1 MQHRLPFALAVILLS
16 IAACKGSPSESQ
28 NSVIEGTPVEPG
40 KPTVNMDSG
49 KTATSSTPEIWQ
61 PALNTSWQWQLTD
74 TPIDQSIEVEMYD
87 IDLFENDASVVAAL
101 HASGRRVICYLNVG
115 GWEDW
120 RSDAELFS
128 GSVIG
133 KNLDGWPGE
142 KWLDI
147 RQMDLLAPILEARL
161 DICKEKGFDGVEP
174 DNVDGYL
181 NDTGFPLNYS
191 DQLNFN
197 LWLSAEAHE
206 RGLSIGLK
214 NDLEQIPDLVD
225 YFDWS
230 LNEECFAYDECE
242 LLMPFTE
249 AGKAV
254 FNVEYELETNE
265 FCQEATALNFNSMR
279 KNWELD
285 AWQAPCW

>member
-1 MQHRLPFALAVILLS
+1 MQLRLPFAFAVMLLS
-16 IAACKGSPSESQ
+16 VAACNGPPSRSQ
-28 NSVIEGTPVEPG
+28 TSVMEGTPVEPG

-49 KTATSSTPEIWQ
+49 TTTASSTPEIWK
-61 PALNTSWQWQLTD
+61 PALNTSWQWQLSD
-74 TPIDQSIEVEMYD
+74 APIDQSFDVEMYD
-87 IDLFENDASVVAAL
+87 IDLFENDASVIAAL
-101 HASGRRVICYLNVG
+101 HASGRRVICYLNAG

-120 RSDAELFS
+120 RPDAGQFS
-128 GSVIG
+128 EGVIG

-161 DICKEKGFDGVEP
+161 DMCKEKGFDGVEP

-181 NDTGFPLNYS
+181 NDTGFPLNYN
-191 DQLNFN
+191 DQLRFN

-214 NDLEQIPDLVD
+214 NDLEQIPDLVEH
-225 YFDWS
+225 FDWA

-254 FNVEYELETNE
+254 FNVEYELETRE
-265 FCQEATALNFNSMR
+265 FCQRANALSFNSIR

>member
-1 MQHRLPFALAVILLS
+1 MD
-16 IAACKGSPSESQ
+16 
-28 NSVIEGTPVEPG
+28 GTPVEPG
-40 KPTVNMDSG
+40 KPTVNIDSG
-49 KTATSSTPEIWQ
+49 TTATSSTPEIWQ
-61 PALNTSWQWQLTD
+61 PALNTSWQWQLSD
-74 TPIDQSIEVEMYD
+74 APIDQSFEVEMYD

-101 HASGRRVICYLNVG
+101 HASGHRVICYLNAG

-120 RSDAELFS
+120 RPDADLFPE
-128 GSVIG
+128 GVIG

-161 DICKEKGFDGVEP
+161 EMCKEKGFDGVEP

-181 NDTGFPLNYS
+181 NDTGFPLNYN
-191 DQLNFN
+191 DQLRFNF
-197 LWLSAEAHE
+197 WLSAEAHE

-214 NDLEQIPDLVD
+214 NDLEQIPDLVEH
-225 YFDWS
+225 FDWA

-254 FNVEYELETNE
+254 FNVEYELETSE
-265 FCQEATALNFNSMR
+265 FCQRANALSFNSMR

-285 AWQAPCW
+285 AWQAPC

>member
-1 MQHRLPFALAVILLS
+1 MQQSSFIFAIATLIL
-16 IAACKGSPSESQ
+16 AACNGSPSVSE
-28 NSVIEGTPVEPG
+28 NPGTKQPSG
-40 KPTVNMDSG
+40 DPTAATG
-49 KTATSSTPEIWQ
+49 ATAIISDLDIWH
-61 PALNTSWQWQLTD
+61 PALRTSWQWQLTD
-74 TPIDQSIEVEMYD
+74 LPVDQSFDVDMYD

-101 HASGRRVICYLNVG
+101 HASGRRVICYMNAG

-120 RSDAELFS
+120 RPDAGQFPEVVL
-128 GSVIG
+128 G

-147 RQMDLLAPILEARL
+147 RKIDQLAPILEARL
-161 DICKEKGFDGVEP
+161 DVCKEKGFDGVEP

-181 NDTGFPLNYS
+181 NDTGFPLNYA
-191 DQLNFN
+191 DQLRFN

-214 NDLEQIPDLVD
+214 NDVEQIPDLVEH
-225 YFDWS
+225 FDWA

-242 LLMPFTE
+242 TLLPFIA

-254 FNVEYELETNE
+254 FHVEYEFDPSE
-265 FCQEATALNFNSMR
+265 FCEPVNALNFNSMK
-279 KNWELD
+279 KNWDLD
-285 AWQAPCW
+285 AWQDTCW

>member
-1 MQHRLPFALAVILLS
+1 MQHRLPLALAVILWS
-16 IAACKGSPSESQ
+16 VAACKGSPAGSQ
-28 NSVIEGTPVEPG
+28 NSVMDGTPVEPG
-40 KPTVNMDSG
+40 KPTVNIDSG
-49 KTATSSTPEIWQ
+49 TTATSSTPEIWQ
-61 PALNTSWQWQLTD
+61 PALNTSWQWQLSD
-74 TPIDQSIEVEMYD
+74 APIDQSFDVEMYD
-87 IDLFENDASVVAAL
+87 IDLFENDASVIAAL
-101 HASGRRVICYLNVG
+101 HASGRRVICYLNAG

-120 RSDAELFS
+120 RPDAGQFS
-128 GSVIG
+128 EGVIG

-161 DICKEKGFDGVEP
+161 DMCKEKGFDGVEP
-174 DNVDGYL
+174 DNVDGYQ
-181 NDTGFPLNYS
+181 NDTGFPLNYN
-191 DQLNFN
+191 DQLRFN

-214 NDLEQIPDLVD
+214 NDLEQIPDLVEH
-225 YFDWS
+225 FDWA

-254 FNVEYELETNE
+254 FNVEYELETSE
-265 FCQEATALNFNSMR
+265 FCQRAHALSFNSMR

-285 AWQAPCW
+285 AWQAPC